1 MKVYKAQTEM
11 STAMTAQLGAMGI
24 PFFGTKQSLI
34 LQSQAIPPDK
44 GRNTDA
50 VNDVTTRNS
59 GKIVQV
65 ELVKLQRRML
75 QHLEDMYKD

>member
-11 STAMTAQLGAMGI
+11 STAMTAQLGAIGI
-24 PFFGTKQSLI
+24 PFFGTKGSLI
-34 LQSQAIPPDK
+34 LQSQAIPPEK
-44 GRNTDA
+44 GENTNT
-50 VNDVTTRNS
+50 VNDVTTRKS

-75 QHLEDMYKD
+75 QHLEDMYKE